1 MFWID
6 GFIRKPFPE
15 QLYTSL
21 HLTQKG
27 APMKKLHFIKLS
39 LAASVLASGTA
50 IANEDTE
57 SKIAN
62 LESQMAALREDVKSN
77 NLDTLSKLHM
87 AGYANVDAI
96 AGSDR
101 QEDGFTAARF
111 APIFHFQFSDR
122 VLFEGE
128 LEIETNADGETEI
141 ATEYATIDLILNDYM
156 ALVAGKFLSPIG
168 QFRQNIHPSWIN
180 KLPTAPVGF
189 GHGGAAPL
197 SDLGVQ
203 LRGGIPLSG
212 SMRANYALFTS
223 NGPTLLVDGHG
234 DEVEL
239 EMETEAASSNADGNF
254 VYGGRIG
261 FLPVPALELGLSG
274 ALGKVGVAEGHAVS
288 ELAAGEPDRD
298 YTVLGADAVYNLDTL
313 QLRGEFIQ
321 QTVGSEA
328 GSTIADG
335 EVTGELDFTAWY
347 AQAAYRLPDTK
358 WEGVA
363 RIGDLDTPNADGN
376 RSQWSVGVNYL
387 FANNVIIKAAYTVDD
402 YDDNAI
408 DDDERFNVQLAYGF

>member
-1 MFWID
+1 
-6 GFIRKPFPE
+6 
-15 QLYTSL
+15 
-21 HLTQKG
+21 
-27 APMKKLHFIKLS
+27 MKKLHFIKLS

-141 ATEYATIDLILNDYM
+141 AAEYATIDLMLNDYM

-168 QFRQNIHPSWIN
+168 QFRQNVHPSWIN

-223 NGPTLLVDGHG
+223 NGPTLVVDADPGE
-234 DEVEL
+234 EVEIEL
-239 EMETEAASSNADGNF
+239 ETEAAASNGD
-254 VYGGRIG
+254 
-261 FLPVPALELGLSG
+261 G
-274 ALGKVGVAEGHAVS
+274 ALDWLVGAFYSSTERVYDQSLPTPGYDAFTDATLGEGTSAAVANGFEADSPYNAYLPYDLKQLAVF
-288 ELAAGEPDRD
+288 GEVNYQVNDD
-298 YTVLGADAVYNLDTL
+298 
-313 QLRGEFIQ
+313 FKM
-321 QTVGSEA
+321 TVGSRFYDYEEERQFIS
-328 GSTIADG
+328 GG
-335 EVTGELDFTAWY
+335 
-347 AQAAYRLPDTK
+347 
-358 WEGVA
+358 
-363 RIGDLDTPNADGN
+363 
-376 RSQWSVGVNYL
+376 L
-387 FANNVIIKAAYTVDD
+387 FANGDNQTDSTESDGFTSRVIGQYSVNENVNLNAQVSQGFRLGGVNDPLNRSLCTDQDEAIFGSFQD
-402 YDDNAI
+402 YDDEKLTNYEI
-408 DDDERFNVQLAYGF
+408 GMKSSGRGW

>member
-1 MFWID
+1 
-6 GFIRKPFPE
+6 
-15 QLYTSL
+15 
-21 HLTQKG
+21 
-27 APMKKLHFIKLS
+27 
-39 LAASVLASGTA
+39 
-50 IANEDTE
+50 
-57 SKIAN
+57 
-62 LESQMAALREDVKSN
+62 
-77 NLDTLSKLHM
+77 M

-288 ELAAGEPDRD
+288 DLAAGEPDRD

>member
-1 MFWID
+1 
-6 GFIRKPFPE
+6 
-15 QLYTSL
+15 
-21 HLTQKG
+21 
-27 APMKKLHFIKLS
+27 MKKLHFIKLS
-39 LAASVLASGTA
+39 LAASVFASGAA

-57 SKIAN
+57 SRIAN
-62 LESQMAALREDVKSN
+62 LESQIAALREDVKSN

-87 AGYANVDAI
+87 SGYSNVDFI

-101 QEDGFTAARF
+101 QQDGFTAANF

-128 LEIETNADGETEI
+128 LEIVTNADGVTEI
-141 ATEYATIDLILNDYM
+141 AAEYANINLILNDYM

-168 QFRQNIHPSWIN
+168 QFRQNIHPAWIN
-180 KLPTAPVGF
+180 KLPTAPAGF

-212 SMRANYALFTS
+212 SMRANYALFTA
-223 NGPTLLVDGHG
+223 NGPTLLVDDDPGQ
-234 DEVEL
+234 EVEI
-239 EMETEAASSNADGNF
+239 EMETEAAASNGDGNM
-254 VYGGRIG
+254 VYGGRVG

-274 ALGKVGVAEGHAVS
+274 ALGKVGVAEGHDVS
-288 ELAAGEPDRD
+288 DLAAGEPDRD

-328 GSTIADG
+328 NSAVAGGA
-335 EVTGELDFTAWY
+335 VTEELEYTAWY
-347 AQAAYRLPDTK
+347 AQAAYRVPDTK

-363 RIGDLDTPNADGN
+363 RIGDLDTPNADAN

-402 YDDNAI
+402 YDYNAI
-408 DDDERFNVQLAYGF
+408 NDDERFNIQLAYGF

>member
-1 MFWID
+1 
-6 GFIRKPFPE
+6 
-15 QLYTSL
+15 
-21 HLTQKG
+21 
-27 APMKKLHFIKLS
+27 MKKLHFIKLS

-62 LESQMAALREDVKSN
+62 LESQIAALREDVKSN

-87 AGYANVDAI
+87 SGYSNVDFM

-101 QEDGFTAARF
+101 QGQEDGFTSARF

-128 LEIETNADGETEI
+128 LEVNTNADGETEI
-141 ATEYATIDLILNDYM
+141 AAEYATIDLMLNDYM

-168 QFRQNIHPSWIN
+168 QFRQNVHPAWIN
-180 KLPTAPVGF
+180 KLPTVPVGF
-189 GHGGAAPL
+189 GEGGAAPL
-197 SDLGVQ
+197 ADLGVQ
-203 LRGGIPLSG
+203 LRGGFPLSG
-212 SMRANYALFTS
+212 SMRANYALYTS
-223 NGPTLLVDGHG
+223 NGPTLVVDPA
-234 DEVEL
+234 DVEL
-239 EMETEAASSNADGNF
+239 ESEPAAGNADGNF
-254 VYGGRIG
+254 VYGGRVG

-274 ALGKVGVAEGHAVS
+274 ALGKVGVGKGGDVS
-288 ELAAGEPDRD
+288 NLAAGEPDRD
-298 YTVLGADAVYNLDTL
+298 YTVLGADAVYTLGTL

-328 GSTIADG
+328 GSTIAG
-335 EVTGELDFTAWY
+335 GAATGELDFTAWY
-347 AQAAYRLPDTK
+347 AQAAYRVPDTK

-363 RIGDLDTPNADGN
+363 RIGDLDTPNADAN

-402 YDDNAI
+402 YDSNAI
-408 DDDERFNVQLAYGF
+408 DDDKRFNVQLAYGF

>member
-1 MFWID
+1 
-6 GFIRKPFPE
+6 
-15 QLYTSL
+15 
-21 HLTQKG
+21 
-27 APMKKLHFIKLS
+27 MKKLHFIKMS
-39 LAASVLASGTA
+39 LAASLFASGAA

-57 SKIAN
+57 SRIAN
-62 LESQMAALREDVKSN
+62 LESQIAALRENVKSN

-87 AGYANVDAI
+87 SGYANVDFI

-128 LEIETNADGETEI
+128 LEVETGDDGETEI
-141 ATEYATIDLILNDYM
+141 AMEYANINLILNDYM

-168 QFRQNIHPSWIN
+168 QFRQNIHPAWIN
-180 KLPTAPVGF
+180 KMPTAPVGF
-189 GHGGAAPL
+189 DHGGAAPL

-223 NGPTLLVDGHG
+223 NGPTLVLDEMDGQL
-234 DEVEL
+234 DL
-239 EMETEAASSNADGNF
+239 DTEAGTSNRDGNF
-254 VYGGRIG
+254 VYGGRVG

-274 ALGKVGVAEGHAVS
+274 ALGKVGVGQDAVS
-288 ELAAGEPDRD
+288 NLAAGEPDRD
-298 YTVLGADAVYNLDTL
+298 YTVLGADAVYNLDAL

-328 GSTIADG
+328 GSTIAG
-335 EVTGELDFTAWY
+335 GAATGELDFTAWY

-363 RIGDLDTPNADGN
+363 RIGDLDTPNADAN

-402 YDDNAI
+402 YDSNAI
-408 DDDERFNVQLAYGF
+408 DDDKRFNVQLAYGF

>member
-1 MFWID
+1 
-6 GFIRKPFPE
+6 
-15 QLYTSL
+15 
-21 HLTQKG
+21 
-27 APMKKLHFIKLS
+27 MKKLHFIKLS

-168 QFRQNIHPSWIN
+168 QFRQNVHPSWIN

-223 NGPTLLVDGHG
+223 NGPTLVVDEG
-234 DEVEL
+234 DGEVKL
-239 EMETEAASSNADGNF
+239 EAEAASSNADGNF
-254 VYGGRIG
+254 VYGGRVG

-274 ALGKVGVAEGHAVS
+274 ALGKIGVAGGHDVS
-288 ELAAGEPDRD
+288 DLAAGEPDRD
-298 YTVLGADAVYNLDTL
+298 YTVLGADAIYNLDTL

-328 GSTIADG
+328 NSAVAGGA
-335 EVTGELDFTAWY
+335 VTEELEYTAWY
-347 AQAAYRLPDTK
+347 AQAAYRVPDTK

-363 RIGDLDTPNADGN
+363 RIGDLDTPDADAN

-387 FANNVIIKAAYTVDD
+387 FANHVIIKAAYTVDD

-408 DDDERFNVQLAYGF
+408 DDDERFNIQLAYGF

>member
-1 MFWID
+1 
-6 GFIRKPFPE
+6 
-15 QLYTSL
+15 
-21 HLTQKG
+21 
-27 APMKKLHFIKLS
+27 MKKLHFIKLS

-141 ATEYATIDLILNDYM
+141 AAEYATIDLMLNDYM

-168 QFRQNIHPSWIN
+168 QFRQNVHPSWIN

-203 LRGGIPLSG
+203 LRGGFPLSG

-223 NGPTLLVDGHG
+223 NGPTLVVDEG
-234 DEVEL
+234 DGEVKL
-239 EMETEAASSNADGNF
+239 EAEAASSNADGNF
-254 VYGGRIG
+254 VYGGRVG

-274 ALGKVGVAEGHAVS
+274 ALGKIGVAEGHDVS
-288 ELAAGEPDRD
+288 DLAAGEPDRD

-328 GSTIADG
+328 NSAVAGGA
-335 EVTGELDFTAWY
+335 VTEELEYTAWY
-347 AQAAYRLPDTK
+347 AQAAYRVPDTK
-358 WEGVA
+358 WEGVV
-363 RIGDLDTPNADGN
+363 RIGDLDTPGADAN
-376 RSQWSVGVNYL
+376 RSQWSAGVNYL
-387 FANNVIIKAAYTVDD
+387 FANHVIIKAAYTVDD

-408 DDDERFNVQLAYGF
+408 DDDERFNIQLAYGF

>member
-1 MFWID
+1 
-6 GFIRKPFPE
+6 
-15 QLYTSL
+15 
-21 HLTQKG
+21 
-27 APMKKLHFIKLS
+27 MKKLHFIKLS

-141 ATEYATIDLILNDYM
+141 ATEYATIDLVLNDYM

>member
-1 MFWID
+1 
-6 GFIRKPFPE
+6 
-15 QLYTSL
+15 
-21 HLTQKG
+21 
-27 APMKKLHFIKLS
+27 MKKLHFIKLS
-39 LAASVLASGTA
+39 LAASVFASGAA

-62 LESQMAALREDVKSN
+62 LESQIAALREDVKSN

-141 ATEYATIDLILNDYM
+141 ATEYATIDLVLNDYM

>member
-1 MFWID
+1 
-6 GFIRKPFPE
+6 
-15 QLYTSL
+15 
-21 HLTQKG
+21 
-27 APMKKLHFIKLS
+27 MKKLHFIKLS

-62 LESQMAALREDVKSN
+62 LESQIAALREDVKSN
-77 NLDTLSKLHM
+77 NLDTLSKLHLS
-87 AGYANVDAI
+87 GYSTVDFI

-128 LEIETNADGETEI
+128 LEIETDANGETEI
-141 ATEYATIDLILNDYM
+141 VTEYANINLILNDYM

-168 QFRQNIHPSWIN
+168 QFRQNIHPAWIN

-223 NGPTLLVDGHG
+223 NGPTLVVDGATG
-234 DEVEL
+234 EL
-239 EMETEAASSNADGNF
+239 ELETEAATSNADGNF
-254 VYGGRIG
+254 VYGGRVG

-274 ALGKVGVAEGHAVS
+274 ALGKVGVGQDAVS
-288 ELAAGEPDRD
+288 NLAAGEPDRD
-298 YTVLGADAVYNLDTL
+298 YTVLGADAVYNLDAL

-328 GSTIADG
+328 GSTIAG
-335 EVTGELDFTAWY
+335 GAATGELDFTAWY
-347 AQAAYRLPDTK
+347 AQAAYRVPDTK

-363 RIGDLDTPNADGN
+363 RIGDLDTPNADAN

-402 YDDNAI
+402 YDGKAI
-408 DDDERFNVQLAYGF
+408 DDDKRFNVQLAYGF

>member
-1 MFWID
+1 
-6 GFIRKPFPE
+6 
-15 QLYTSL
+15 
-21 HLTQKG
+21 
-27 APMKKLHFIKLS
+27 MKKLHFIKMS
-39 LAASVLASGTA
+39 LAASLFASGA
-50 IANEDTE
+50 AVANEDTE

-62 LESQMAALREDVKSN
+62 LESQIAALREDVKSN

>member
-1 MFWID
+1 
-6 GFIRKPFPE
+6 
-15 QLYTSL
+15 
-21 HLTQKG
+21 
-27 APMKKLHFIKLS
+27 MKKLHFIKLS
-39 LAASVLASGTA
+39 LAASILASGTA

-62 LESQMAALREDVKSN
+62 LESQIAALREDVKSN

-128 LEIETNADGETEI
+128 LEVETDENGETEI
-141 ATEYATIDLILNDYM
+141 VAEYATIDLMLNDYM

-168 QFRQNIHPSWIN
+168 QFRQNVHPSWIN

-223 NGPTLLVDGHG
+223 NGPTLVVDEG
-234 DEVEL
+234 DGEVKL
-239 EMETEAASSNADGNF
+239 EAEAASSNADGNF
-254 VYGGRIG
+254 VYGGRVG

-274 ALGKVGVAEGHAVS
+274 ALGKIGVAGGHDVS
-288 ELAAGEPDRD
+288 DLAAGEPDRD
-298 YTVLGADAVYNLDTL
+298 YTVLGADAIYNLDTL

-328 GSTIADG
+328 NSAVAGGA
-335 EVTGELDFTAWY
+335 VTEELEYTAWY
-347 AQAAYRLPDTK
+347 AQAAYRVPDTK

-363 RIGDLDTPNADGN
+363 RIGDLDTPDADAN

-387 FANNVIIKAAYTVDD
+387 FANHVIIKAAYTVDD

-408 DDDERFNVQLAYGF
+408 DDDERFNIQLAYGF

>member
-1 MFWID
+1 
-6 GFIRKPFPE
+6 
-15 QLYTSL
+15 
-21 HLTQKG
+21 
-27 APMKKLHFIKLS
+27 MKKLHFIKLS
-39 LAASVLASGTA
+39 LAASVFASGAA

-57 SKIAN
+57 SRIAN
-62 LESQMAALREDVKSN
+62 LESQIAALREDVKSN

-87 AGYANVDAI
+87 TGFSNVDFI
-96 AGSDR
+96 AGSGR
-101 QEDGFTAARF
+101 KQDGFTAAEF
-111 APIFHFQFSDR
+111 TPIFHFQFSDR

-128 LEIETNADGETEI
+128 LEAETTANGGTEI
-141 ATEYATIDLILNDYM
+141 GLGYANINLILNDYM

-180 KLPTAPVGF
+180 KMPTAPVGF

-223 NGPTLLVDGHG
+223 NGPTLVVDGATG
-234 DEVEL
+234 EL
-239 EMETEAASSNADGNF
+239 ELETEAASSNADGNF
-254 VYGGRIG
+254 VYGGRVG

-274 ALGKVGVAEGHAVS
+274 ALGKVGVGQEVS
-288 ELAAGEPDRD
+288 NLTAGEPDRD

-335 EVTGELDFTAWY
+335 AVTGELDFTAWY
-347 AQAAYRLPDTK
+347 AQAAYRVPDTK

-363 RIGDLDTPNADGN
+363 RIGDLDTPNADAN

-402 YDDNAI
+402 YDYNAI
-408 DDDERFNVQLAYGF
+408 NDDESFNVQLAYGF

>member
-1 MFWID
+1 
-6 GFIRKPFPE
+6 
-15 QLYTSL
+15 
-21 HLTQKG
+21 
-27 APMKKLHFIKLS
+27 MKKLHFIKLS
-39 LAASVLASGTA
+39 LAASVFASGAA

-77 NLDTLSKLHM
+77 NLDTLTKLHM
-87 AGYANVDAI
+87 AGYSNVDFI
-96 AGSDR
+96 AGSDN

-128 LEIETNADGETEI
+128 LEFETDENGETEFGV
-141 ATEYATIDLILNDYM
+141 EYTTIDLVLNDYM

-168 QFRQNIHPSWIN
+168 QFRQNVHPSWIN

-223 NGPTLLVDGHG
+223 NGPTLLVDEADG
-234 DEVEL
+234 EVEL
-239 EMETEAASSNADGNF
+239 ETEAAASNADGNF
-254 VYGGRIG
+254 VYGGRVG

-274 ALGKVGVAEGHAVS
+274 ALGKIGVAEGHDVS

-298 YTVLGADAVYNLDTL
+298 YTVLGADAVYNIATL

-328 GSTIADG
+328 NSAIAG
-335 EVTGELDFTAWY
+335 GAAAEELEYTAWY
-347 AQAAYRLPDTK
+347 AQAAYRVPDTK
-358 WEGVA
+358 WEGVV
-363 RIGDLDTPNADGN
+363 RLGDLDTPDADAN
-376 RSQWSVGVNYL
+376 RSQWSAGVNYL
-387 FANNVIIKAAYTVDD
+387 FANNVIVKAAYTVDD

-408 DDDERFNVQLAYGF
+408 DDDKRFNVQLAYGF

>member
-1 MFWID
+1 
-6 GFIRKPFPE
+6 
-15 QLYTSL
+15 
-21 HLTQKG
+21 
-27 APMKKLHFIKLS
+27 MKKLHFIKLS

-288 ELAAGEPDRD
+288 DLAAGEPDRD

>member
-1 MFWID
+1 
-6 GFIRKPFPE
+6 
-15 QLYTSL
+15 
-21 HLTQKG
+21 
-27 APMKKLHFIKLS
+27 MKKLHFIKLS

-223 NGPTLLVDGHG
+223 NGPTLVVDEG
-234 DEVEL
+234 DGEVKL
-239 EMETEAASSNADGNF
+239 EAEAASSNADGNF
-254 VYGGRIG
+254 VYGGRVG

-274 ALGKVGVAEGHAVS
+274 ALGKIGVAGGHDVS
-288 ELAAGEPDRD
+288 DLAAGEPDRD

-328 GSTIADG
+328 NSAVAGGA
-335 EVTGELDFTAWY
+335 VTEELEYTAWY
-347 AQAAYRLPDTK
+347 AQAAYRVPDTK

-363 RIGDLDTPNADGN
+363 RIGDLDTPDADAN

-387 FANNVIIKAAYTVDD
+387 FANHVIIKAAYTVDD

-408 DDDERFNVQLAYGF
+408 DDDERFNIQLAYGF

>member
-1 MFWID
+1 
-6 GFIRKPFPE
+6 
-15 QLYTSL
+15 
-21 HLTQKG
+21 
-27 APMKKLHFIKLS
+27 MKKHHFIKLS

-50 IANEDTE
+50 IASEDTE

-62 LESQMAALREDVKSN
+62 LESQVAALREDVKSN

-87 AGYANVDAI
+87 AGYSNVDFI
-96 AGSDR
+96 GGSDR

-111 APIFHFQFSDR
+111 APIFHFQFSDT

-141 ATEYATIDLILNDYM
+141 ATEYATIDLILTDYM

-168 QFRQNIHPSWIN
+168 QFRQNVHPSWIN

-254 VYGGRIG
+254 VYGGRVG

-274 ALGKVGVAEGHAVS
+274 ALGKVGVGEGHDVS

-298 YTVLGADAVYNLDTL
+298 YTVLGADAIYNLDTL

-328 GSTIADG
+328 NSTIADG
-335 EVTGELDFTAWY
+335 AVTGELDFTAWY

-363 RIGDLDTPNADGN
+363 RVGDLDTPNADAN

-387 FANNVIIKAAYTVDD
+387 FANHVIIKAAYTVDD

>member
-1 MFWID
+1 
-6 GFIRKPFPE
+6 
-15 QLYTSL
+15 
-21 HLTQKG
+21 
-27 APMKKLHFIKLS
+27 MKKLHFIKLS

-57 SKIAN
+57 SKIAT

-408 DDDERFNVQLAYGF
+408 DDDERFNIQLAYGF

>member
-1 MFWID
+1 
-6 GFIRKPFPE
+6 
-15 QLYTSL
+15 
-21 HLTQKG
+21 
-27 APMKKLHFIKLS
+27 
-39 LAASVLASGTA
+39 
-50 IANEDTE
+50 
-57 SKIAN
+57 
-62 LESQMAALREDVKSN
+62 
-77 NLDTLSKLHM
+77 M

-96 AGSDR
+96 AGSDL
-101 QEDGFTAARF
+101 QEDGFTTARF

-168 QFRQNIHPSWIN
+168 QFRQNVHPSWIN

-239 EMETEAASSNADGNF
+239 EMETEAAASNADGNF
-254 VYGGRIG
+254 VYGGRVG
-261 FLPVPALELGLSG
+261 FLPMPALELGLSG
-274 ALGKVGVAEGHAVS
+274 ALGKVGVAEGHEVS

-298 YTVLGADAVYNLDTL
+298 YTVLGADAIYNIATL

-328 GSTIADG
+328 NSTVADG
-335 EVTGELDFTAWY
+335 AAAEEIDFRAWY
-347 AQAAYRLPDTK
+347 AQAAYRVPDTK
-358 WEGVA
+358 WEGVV
-363 RIGDLDTPNADGN
+363 RIGDLDTPNADAN
-376 RSQWSVGVNYL
+376 RSQWSAGVNYL
-387 FANNVIIKAAYTVDD
+387 FANHVIIKAAYTVDD

>member
-1 MFWID
+1 VALCVGLFL
-6 GFIRKPFPE
+6 G
-15 QLYTSL
+15 SL
-21 HLTQKG
+21 RSGQR
-27 APMKKLHFIKLS
+27 
-39 LAASVLASGTA
+39 AAAV
-50 IANEDTE
+50 ANEDTE
-57 SKIAN
+57 SKIAS
-62 LESQMAALREDVKSN
+62 LESQIAALREDVKSN

-87 AGYANVDAI
+87 AGYANVDFI

-101 QEDGFTAARF
+101 QEDGFTSARF

-128 LEIETNADGETEI
+128 LEIETGADGETEVVV
-141 ATEYATIDLILNDYM
+141 EYSTIDLILNDYM

-180 KLPTAPVGF
+180 KMPTAPVGF

-223 NGPTLLVDGHG
+223 NGPTLVVDEG
-234 DEVEL
+234 DGEL
-239 EMETEAASSNADGNF
+239 ELETEGATSNGDGNF
-254 VYGGRIG
+254 VYGGRVG

-274 ALGKVGVAEGHAVS
+274 ALGKVGVAEGHNVS
-288 ELAAGEPDRD
+288 NLAAGEPDRD

-335 EVTGELDFTAWY
+335 AVTGELDFTAWY

-363 RIGDLDTPNADGN
+363 RIGDLGTPNADGN

-387 FANNVIIKAAYTVDD
+387 FANHVIIKAAYTVDD

>member
-1 MFWID
+1 
-6 GFIRKPFPE
+6 
-15 QLYTSL
+15 
-21 HLTQKG
+21 
-27 APMKKLHFIKLS
+27 MKKLHFIKLS

-62 LESQMAALREDVKSN
+62 LESQIAALREDVKSN

-87 AGYANVDAI
+87 TGYSNVDFI
-96 AGSDR
+96 AGSDG

-128 LEIETNADGETEI
+128 LEAETGKDGETEI
-141 ATEYATIDLILNDYM
+141 ALEYANINLILNDYM

-168 QFRQNIHPSWIN
+168 QFRQNIHPAWIN
-180 KLPTAPVGF
+180 KMPTAPVGF
-189 GHGGAAPL
+189 GSDGAAPR

-223 NGPTLLVDGHG
+223 NGPTLLVNERDNGRG
-234 DEVEL
+234 NLEL
-239 EMETEAASSNADGNF
+239 ELELATGAASSNADGNF
-254 VYGGRIG
+254 VYGGRVG

-274 ALGKVGVAEGHAVS
+274 ALGKVGVGQDVS
-288 ELAAGEPDRD
+288 NLTAGEPDRD
-298 YTVLGADAVYNLDTL
+298 YTVLGADAVYTLGTL

-328 GSTIADG
+328 GSTIADSK
-335 EVTGELDFTAWY
+335 VTGELDFTAWY
-347 AQAAYRLPDTK
+347 AQAAYRVPGTK

-363 RIGDLDTPNADGN
+363 RIGDLDTPNADAN

-402 YDDNAI
+402 YDSNAI
-408 DDDERFNVQLAYGF
+408 DDDKRFNVQLAYGF

>member
-1 MFWID
+1 
-6 GFIRKPFPE
+6 
-15 QLYTSL
+15 
-21 HLTQKG
+21 
-27 APMKKLHFIKLS
+27 
-39 LAASVLASGTA
+39 
-50 IANEDTE
+50 
-57 SKIAN
+57 
-62 LESQMAALREDVKSN
+62 MAALREDVKSN

-141 ATEYATIDLILNDYM
+141 AAEYATIDLMLNDYM

-168 QFRQNIHPSWIN
+168 QFRQNVHPSWIN

-223 NGPTLLVDGHG
+223 NGPTLVVDADPGE
-234 DEVEL
+234 EVEIEL
-239 EMETEAASSNADGNF
+239 ETEAAASNGDGNF
-254 VYGGRIG
+254 VYGDRVG

-274 ALGKVGVAEGHAVS
+274 ALGKIGVAGGHDVS
-288 ELAAGEPDRD
+288 DLAAGEPDRD
-298 YTVLGADAVYNLDTL
+298 YTVLGADAIYNLDTL

-328 GSTIADG
+328 NSAVAGGA
-335 EVTGELDFTAWY
+335 VTEELEYTAWY
-347 AQAAYRLPDTK
+347 AQAAYRVPDTK
-358 WEGVA
+358 WEGVV
-363 RIGDLDTPNADGN
+363 RIGDLDTPGADAN
-376 RSQWSVGVNYL
+376 RSQWSAGVNYL
-387 FANNVIIKAAYTVDD
+387 FANHVIIKAAYTVDD

-408 DDDERFNVQLAYGF
+408 DDDERFNIQLAYGF

>member
-1 MFWID
+1 
-6 GFIRKPFPE
+6 
-15 QLYTSL
+15 
-21 HLTQKG
+21 
-27 APMKKLHFIKLS
+27 MKKLHFIKLS
-39 LAASVLASGTA
+39 LAASVFASGAA

-57 SKIAN
+57 SRIAN
-62 LESQMAALREDVKSN
+62 LESQIAALREDVKSN

-87 AGYANVDAI
+87 TGFSNVDFI
-96 AGSDR
+96 AGSGR
-101 QEDGFTAARF
+101 KQDGFTAAEF
-111 APIFHFQFSDR
+111 TPIFHFQFSDR

-128 LEIETNADGETEI
+128 LEAETTADGGTEI
-141 ATEYATIDLILNDYM
+141 GLGYANINLILNDYM

-180 KLPTAPVGF
+180 KMPTAPVGF

-223 NGPTLLVDGHG
+223 NGPTLVVDGATG
-234 DEVEL
+234 EL
-239 EMETEAASSNADGNF
+239 ELETEAASSNADGNF
-254 VYGGRIG
+254 VYGGRVG

-274 ALGKVGVAEGHAVS
+274 ALGKVGVGQEVS
-288 ELAAGEPDRD
+288 NLTAGEPDRD

-335 EVTGELDFTAWY
+335 AVTGELDYTAWY
-347 AQAAYRLPDTK
+347 AQAAYRVPDTK

-363 RIGDLDTPNADGN
+363 RIGDLDTPNADAN

-402 YDDNAI
+402 YDYNAI
-408 DDDERFNVQLAYGF
+408 NDDERFNVQLAYGF

>member
-1 MFWID
+1 
-6 GFIRKPFPE
+6 
-15 QLYTSL
+15 
-21 HLTQKG
+21 
-27 APMKKLHFIKLS
+27 MKKLHFIKLS
-39 LAASVLASGTA
+39 LAASVFASGAA

-57 SKIAN
+57 SRIAN
-62 LESQMAALREDVKSN
+62 LESQIAALREDVKSN

-87 AGYANVDAI
+87 TGFSNVDFI
-96 AGSDR
+96 AGSGR
-101 QEDGFTAARF
+101 KQDGFTAAEF
-111 APIFHFQFSDR
+111 TPIFHFQFSDR

-128 LEIETNADGETEI
+128 LEAETTADGGTEI
-141 ATEYATIDLILNDYM
+141 GLGYANINLILNDYM

-180 KLPTAPVGF
+180 KMPTAPVGF

-223 NGPTLLVDGHG
+223 NGPTLVVDGATG
-234 DEVEL
+234 EL
-239 EMETEAASSNADGNF
+239 ELETEAASSNADGNF
-254 VYGGRIG
+254 VYGGRVG

-274 ALGKVGVAEGHAVS
+274 ALGKVGVGQEVS
-288 ELAAGEPDRD
+288 NLTAGEPDRD

-335 EVTGELDFTAWY
+335 AVTGELDFTAWY
-347 AQAAYRLPDTK
+347 AQAAYRVPDTK

-363 RIGDLDTPNADGN
+363 RIGDLDTPNADAN

-402 YDDNAI
+402 YDYNAI
-408 DDDERFNVQLAYGF
+408 NDDESFNVQLAYGF

>member
-1 MFWID
+1 
-6 GFIRKPFPE
+6 
-15 QLYTSL
+15 
-21 HLTQKG
+21 
-27 APMKKLHFIKLS
+27 MKKLHFIKLS

>member
-1 MFWID
+1 
-6 GFIRKPFPE
+6 
-15 QLYTSL
+15 
-21 HLTQKG
+21 
-27 APMKKLHFIKLS
+27 MKKLHFIKLS
-39 LAASVLASGTA
+39 LAASVFASGAA

-57 SKIAN
+57 SRIAN
-62 LESQMAALREDVKSN
+62 LESQIEALREDVKSN

-141 ATEYATIDLILNDYM
+141 AAEYATIDLMLNDYM

-168 QFRQNIHPSWIN
+168 QFRQNVHPSWIN

-223 NGPTLLVDGHG
+223 NGPTLVVDGATG
-234 DEVEL
+234 EL
-239 EMETEAASSNADGNF
+239 ELETGAASSNADGNF
-254 VYGGRIG
+254 VYGGRVG

-363 RIGDLDTPNADGN
+363 RIGDLDTPNDDAN

>member
-1 MFWID
+1 MALSKAFSGTVIYVSSSN
-6 GFIRKPFPE
+6 PE
-15 QLYTSL
+15 GCTAK
-21 HLTQKG
+21 T
-27 APMKKLHFIKLS
+27 HFIAV
-39 LAASVLASGTA
+39 AAVVLAGLQSQRRYLVE
-50 IANEDTE
+50 N
-57 SKIAN
+57 AN
-62 LESQMAALREDVKSN
+62 LESQMVQFGRIKSN

-212 SMRANYALFTS
+212 RCAPTMR
-223 NGPTLLVDGHG
+223 
-234 DEVEL
+234 
-239 EMETEAASSNADGNF
+239 
-254 VYGGRIG
+254 
-261 FLPVPALELGLSG
+261 FLPLTARRCLSMG
-274 ALGKVGVAEGHAVS
+274 MVMRLSWKWKPKVFRMPMAILSTVAA
-288 ELAAGEPDRD
+288 
-298 YTVLGADAVYNLDTL
+298 
-313 QLRGEFIQ
+313 
-321 QTVGSEA
+321 
-328 GSTIADG
+328 
-335 EVTGELDFTAWY
+335 
-347 AQAAYRLPDTK
+347 
-358 WEGVA
+358 
-363 RIGDLDTPNADGN
+363 
-376 RSQWSVGVNYL
+376 
-387 FANNVIIKAAYTVDD
+387 
-402 YDDNAI
+402 
-408 DDDERFNVQLAYGF
+408 

>member
-1 MFWID
+1 
-6 GFIRKPFPE
+6 
-15 QLYTSL
+15 
-21 HLTQKG
+21 
-27 APMKKLHFIKLS
+27 MKKLHFIKMS
-39 LAASVLASGTA
+39 LAASLFASGA
-50 IANEDTE
+50 AVANEDTE

-62 LESQMAALREDVKSN
+62 LESQIAALREDVKSN

-87 AGYANVDAI
+87 AGYSNVDFI

-111 APIFHFQFSDR
+111 APIFHFQFSDN

-168 QFRQNIHPSWIN
+168 QFRQNVHPSWIN

-197 SDLGVQ
+197 ADLGVQ
-203 LRGGIPLSG
+203 LRGGFPLSG

-223 NGPTLLVDGHG
+223 NGPTLLVDQ
-234 DEVEL
+234 DDPNEEAEVEL
-239 EMETEAASSNADGNF
+239 ETEAAASNADGNF
-254 VYGGRIG
+254 VYGGRVG

-274 ALGKVGVAEGHAVS
+274 AFGKIGVGQGHEVS
-288 ELAAGEPDRD
+288 ELAVGEPDRD
-298 YTVLGADAVYNLDTL
+298 YTVLGADAVYNIATL

-328 GSTIADG
+328 NSTIFDG
-335 EVTGELDFTAWY
+335 VAAEELEYTAWY
-347 AQAAYRLPDTK
+347 AQAAYRVPDTK
-358 WEGVA
+358 WEGVV
-363 RIGDLDTPNADGN
+363 RLGDLDTPDADTN
-376 RSQWSVGVNYL
+376 RSQWSAGVNYL
-387 FANNVIIKAAYTVDD
+387 FANHVIIKAAYTVDN

-408 DDDERFNVQLAYGF
+408 DDDKRFNVQLAYGF

>member
-1 MFWID
+1 
-6 GFIRKPFPE
+6 
-15 QLYTSL
+15 
-21 HLTQKG
+21 
-27 APMKKLHFIKLS
+27 MKKLHFIKLS
-39 LAASVLASGTA
+39 LAASVFASGAA

-57 SKIAN
+57 SRIAN

-87 AGYANVDAI
+87 TGFSNVDFI
-96 AGSDR
+96 AGSGR
-101 QEDGFTAARF
+101 KQDGFTAAEF
-111 APIFHFQFSDR
+111 TPIFHFQFSDR

-128 LEIETNADGETEI
+128 LEAETTADGGTEI
-141 ATEYATIDLILNDYM
+141 GLGYANINLILNDYM

-180 KLPTAPVGF
+180 KMPTAPVGF

-223 NGPTLLVDGHG
+223 NGPTLVVDGATG
-234 DEVEL
+234 EL
-239 EMETEAASSNADGNF
+239 ELETEAASSNADGNF
-254 VYGGRIG
+254 VYGGRVG

-274 ALGKVGVAEGHAVS
+274 ALGKVGVGQEVS
-288 ELAAGEPDRD
+288 NLTAGEPDRD

-335 EVTGELDFTAWY
+335 AVTGELDFTAWY
-347 AQAAYRLPDTK
+347 AQAAYRVPDTK

-363 RIGDLDTPNADGN
+363 RIGDLDTPNADAN

-402 YDDNAI
+402 YDYNAI
-408 DDDERFNVQLAYGF
+408 NDDESFNVQLAYGF

>member
-1 MFWID
+1 
-6 GFIRKPFPE
+6 
-15 QLYTSL
+15 
-21 HLTQKG
+21 
-27 APMKKLHFIKLS
+27 MKKLHFIKLS
-39 LAASVLASGTA
+39 LAASVFASGA
-50 IANEDTE
+50 AMANEDTE

-62 LESQMAALREDVKSN
+62 LESQIAALREDVKSN

>member
-1 MFWID
+1 
-6 GFIRKPFPE
+6 
-15 QLYTSL
+15 
-21 HLTQKG
+21 
-27 APMKKLHFIKLS
+27 MKKLHFIKLS

-128 LEIETNADGETEI
+128 LEVETDENGETEI
-141 ATEYATIDLILNDYM
+141 VAEYATIDLMLNDYM

-168 QFRQNIHPSWIN
+168 QFRQNVHPSWIN

-223 NGPTLLVDGHG
+223 NGPTLVVDEG
-234 DEVEL
+234 DGEVKL
-239 EMETEAASSNADGNF
+239 EAEAASSNADGNF
-254 VYGGRIG
+254 VYGGRVG

-274 ALGKVGVAEGHAVS
+274 ALGKIGVAGGHDVS
-288 ELAAGEPDRD
+288 DLAAGEPDRD

-328 GSTIADG
+328 NSAVAGGA
-335 EVTGELDFTAWY
+335 VTEELEYTAWY
-347 AQAAYRLPDTK
+347 AQAAYRVPDTK
-358 WEGVA
+358 WEGVV
-363 RIGDLDTPNADGN
+363 RIGDLDTPGADAN
-376 RSQWSVGVNYL
+376 RSQWSAGVNYL
-387 FANNVIIKAAYTVDD
+387 FANHVIIKAAYTVDD

-408 DDDERFNVQLAYGF
+408 DDDERFNIQLAYGF

>member
-1 MFWID
+1 
-6 GFIRKPFPE
+6 
-15 QLYTSL
+15 
-21 HLTQKG
+21 
-27 APMKKLHFIKLS
+27 
-39 LAASVLASGTA
+39 
-50 IANEDTE
+50 
-57 SKIAN
+57 
-62 LESQMAALREDVKSN
+62 MAALREDVKSN

-168 QFRQNIHPSWIN
+168 QFRQNVHPSWIN

-223 NGPTLLVDGHG
+223 NGPTLVVDADPGE
-234 DEVEL
+234 EVEIEL
-239 EMETEAASSNADGNF
+239 ETEAAASNGDGNF
-254 VYGGRIG
+254 VYGGRVG

-274 ALGKVGVAEGHAVS
+274 ALGKIGVAEGHEVS

-328 GSTIADG
+328 NSAVAGGA
-335 EVTGELDFTAWY
+335 VTEELEYTAWY
-347 AQAAYRLPDTK
+347 AQAAYRVPDTK

-363 RIGDLDTPNADGN
+363 RIGDLDTPNADAN
-376 RSQWSVGVNYL
+376 RSQWSAGVNYL
-387 FANNVIIKAAYTVDD
+387 FANHVIIKAAYTVDD

-408 DDDERFNVQLAYGF
+408 DDDERFNIQLAYGF

>member
-1 MFWID
+1 
-6 GFIRKPFPE
+6 
-15 QLYTSL
+15 
-21 HLTQKG
+21 
-27 APMKKLHFIKLS
+27 MKKLHFIKLS

-57 SKIAN
+57 SRIAN
-62 LESQMAALREDVKSN
+62 LESQIAALREDVKSN

-87 AGYANVDAI
+87 TGYSNVDFI

-128 LEIETNADGETEI
+128 FEAETDENGESEI
-141 ATEYATIDLILNDYM
+141 AVEYANINLILNDYM

-168 QFRQNIHPSWIN
+168 QFRQNIHPAWIN
-180 KLPTAPVGF
+180 KMPTAPVGF
-189 GHGGAAPL
+189 DHGGAAPL

-223 NGPTLLVDGHG
+223 NGPTLVVDGVTG
-234 DEVEL
+234 EL
-239 EMETEAASSNADGNF
+239 ELETGAASSNADGNF
-254 VYGGRIG
+254 VYGGRVG

-274 ALGKVGVAEGHAVS
+274 ALGKVGVGQDVS
-288 ELAAGEPDRD
+288 NLTAGEPDRD

-328 GSTIADG
+328 GSTIAG
-335 EVTGELDFTAWY
+335 GAASGELDFTAWY
-347 AQAAYRLPDTK
+347 AQAAYRVPDTK

-363 RIGDLDTPNADGN
+363 RIGDLDTPNDDAN

-408 DDDERFNVQLAYGF
+408 DNNERFNVQLAYGF

>member
-1 MFWID
+1 
-6 GFIRKPFPE
+6 
-15 QLYTSL
+15 
-21 HLTQKG
+21 
-27 APMKKLHFIKLS
+27 MKKLHFIKLS
-39 LAASVLASGTA
+39 LAASVFASGTA

-62 LESQMAALREDVKSN
+62 LESQIAALREDVKSN

-87 AGYANVDAI
+87 TGFSNVDFI

-101 QEDGFTAARF
+101 QEDGFTAAEF
-111 APIFHFQFSDR
+111 TPIFHFQFSDR

-128 LEIETNADGETEI
+128 LEVETTADGETEI
-141 ATEYATIDLILNDYM
+141 ELGYANINLILNDYM

-180 KLPTAPVGF
+180 KMPTAPVGF

-223 NGPTLLVDGHG
+223 NGPTLAVDPADGNLG
-234 DEVEL
+234 L
-239 EMETEAASSNADGNF
+239 EAEAATSNGDGNF
-254 VYGGRIG
+254 VYGGRVG

-274 ALGKVGVAEGHAVS
+274 ALGKVGVAEGHDVTD
-288 ELAAGEPDRD
+288 LAAGEPDRD

-313 QLRGEFIQ
+313 QLRGEYIQ

-328 GSTIADG
+328 GSTLLNG
-335 EVTGELDFTAWY
+335 EASGELDFTAWY